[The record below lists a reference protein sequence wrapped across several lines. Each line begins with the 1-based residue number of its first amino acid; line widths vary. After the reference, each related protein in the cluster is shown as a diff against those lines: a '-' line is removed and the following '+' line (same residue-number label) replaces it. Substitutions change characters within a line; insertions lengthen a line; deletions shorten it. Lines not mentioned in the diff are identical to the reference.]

1 IGTLLPLLG
10 QYLSTLGF
18 SGSEIGIVT
27 GTGTMVSIFAGP
39 FWGKVYANSK
49 GKQKLLL
56 GLCLCAALVA
66 LFLMQV
72 GIFPLFVGIFALMY
86 FFQSPIMA
94 LSDAM
99 TVEHKQPFGFIRLWG
114 AVGFAAGGL
123 LAGEVAKYLQ
133 LKWIFI
139 FYGLC
144 YLTAAIILI
153 FIHRG
158 GLHQGNSPQEKA
170 AAREE
175 KEKKS
180 YRHLFANKRYLQ
192 LLLCAFFFCGTNV
205 ANNTYFSF
213 LYVEGGGTV
222 AGVGLAFFL
231 MAGSEAPFMAW
242 TARLARRFTL
252 EKLLLFA
259 MILSTLRFA
268 WYATGPDSTVLLLTF
283 FLQGMVNGI
292 LLVEFIRYIA
302 RLVQPDYSGVAI
314 ALYYSLSSGGS
325 TILCQLV
332 GGRILDFTGSW
343 GVYLFFALLNLMG
356 TLLYLFFGLQKEEKE

>member
-1 IGTLLPLLG
+1 
-10 QYLSTLGF
+10 
-18 SGSEIGIVT
+18 
-27 GTGTMVSIFAGP
+27 
-39 FWGKVYANSK
+39 
-49 GKQKLLL
+49 
-56 GLCLCAALVA
+56 
-66 LFLMQV
+66 
-72 GIFPLFVGIFALMY
+72 
-86 FFQSPIMA
+86 
-94 LSDAM
+94 
-99 TVEHKQPFGFIRLWG
+99 
-114 AVGFAAGGL
+114 
-123 LAGEVAKYLQ
+123 
-133 LKWIFI
+133 
-139 FYGLC
+139 
-144 YLTAAIILI
+144 
-153 FIHRG
+153 
-158 GLHQGNSPQEKA
+158 QGNSPQEKA